1 MFSGVPFIIV
11 GSKHLDCT
19 HGVNHTISRKMRH
32 QAEKLKAKDTVNSAT
47 MYAKSRFLSQDTK
60 KMNCP
65 AKITIR
71 DVVYFPD
78 FKAEANTEC
87 RKRTVAEKL
96 KEDWS
101 NKKETF
107 NFDRK
112 IVITFPLE
120 DEHKGHLVGK
130 RAGLSLQVDSKIISK
145 IYQLVG
151 EGIRNPREMQRSIC
165 VYVKDELE
173 D

>member
-19 HGVNHTISRKMRH
+19 HGVNHTISRKMRN

-47 MYAKSRFLSQDTK
+47 MYAKSSFLSQDTK

-65 AKITIR
+65 AKITIS

-112 IVITFPLE
+112 IVVTFPLE

-130 RAGLSLQVDSKIISK
+130 VIFFFSEILNKIFKKSNM
-145 IYQLVG
+145 VT
-151 EGIRNPREMQRSIC
+151 NPQI
-165 VYVKDELE
+165 
-173 D
+173 